1 MLYVSTRNPADTY
14 TAYRAIHEDVTPD
27 GGQYV
32 PFHLPVFNREELAA
46 LRGQSFCATVA
57 QVLNLLFSLNL
68 SGWDI
73 GSVVGKMPVKLE
85 AVGQRLEFAELWH
98 NPEGNCQHI
107 FNRLYKL
114 ISQSDHAPIG
124 WTVVAIK
131 IALLF
136 AICSGAEKPLNNFD
150 VAVNADDF
158 SEITAVCYCKKMG
171 LPINLLICAC
181 NEGSSVWDLV
191 NKGEYSTGTHAPKF
205 MESFLY
211 AYFDAEQVRIYL
223 NALQNK
229 ATYYIDE
236 LRQQLLSDGLFAAVV
251 SDGRADTVISSMHS
265 SNQYA
270 LDNNAALAY
279 GALQDY
285 RASIGVSNDTLILSK
300 QRPVKAKE

>member
-27 GGQYV
+27 GGQYA

-73 GSVVGKMPVKLE
+73 ESVVGKMPVKLE
-85 AVGQRLEFAELWH
+85 AVGQRLEIAELWH
-98 NPEGNCQHI
+98 NSEGDSQHI
-107 FNRLYKL
+107 FNHLYKL
-114 ISQSDHAPIG
+114 ISQSDHTPAG

-136 AICSGAEKPLNNFD
+136 GIYSTTEKPLVNFD

-158 SEITAVCYCKKMG
+158 SDITAVCYCKKMG
-171 LPINLLICAC
+171 LSVNLTICAC

-191 NKGEYSTGTHAPKF
+191 NKGEFSTGTYNPKYL
-205 MESFLY
+205 ESFLY
-211 AYFDAEQVRIYL
+211 AYFDAEQVQIYL
-223 NALQNK
+223 KALQGK
-229 ATYYIDE
+229 ATYYMDE
-236 LRQQLLSDGLFAAVV
+236 SCHQVLNEGLFAAVV
-251 SDGRADTVISSMHS
+251 SDRRAETVIASMLS

-270 LDNNAALAY
+270 LDTNAALSY

-285 RASIGVSNDTLILSK
+285 RASIGISNDTLILSK
-300 QRPVKAKE
+300 KRPAKAKE